1 MKVLLGVTGS
11 IACYK
16 AAELVRRFIA
26 RDWAVKVL
34 MTEGA
39 TRFVTPLTFRSL
51 SRNPVY
57 LEMFPENEEWRPD
70 HITLG
75 EWPDVF
81 CVAPCTANVM
91 AKLAHGIADDLL
103 TCTALAMQAP
113 LVIAP
118 AMNDRMWNHPATQ
131 ENSRVL
137 RERGTTIID
146 VGQGDLACGYV
157 ATGRLADLDTIE
169 QCLAGSSDSVT

>member
-1 MKVLLGVTGS
+1 MKILLGVTGS

-16 AAELVRRFIA
+16 AAELVRRCI
-26 RDWAVKVL
+26 RRGWEVKVV

-39 TRFVTPLTFRSL
+39 TKFVTPLTFRSL
-51 SRNPVY
+51 SQNPVY
-57 LEMFPENEEWRPD
+57 LEMFPENDAWRPD

-81 CVAPCTANVM
+81 CVAPCTANVL
-91 AKLAHGIADDLL
+91 AKLAHGIGDDLL
-103 TCTALAMQAP
+103 TCSALAMQAP
-113 LVIAP
+113 VIVAP

-131 ENSRVL
+131 QNLETLRSRQVKVL
-137 RERGTTIID
+137 D

-157 ATGRLADLDTIE
+157 ATGRLVDLDVIE
-169 QCLAGSSDSVT
+169 SALAGHVPSAS

>member
-1 MKVLLGVTGS
+1 MKILLGVTGS

-16 AAELVRRFIA
+16 AAELVRRCI
-26 RDWAVKVL
+26 RKDWEVKVV

-39 TRFVTPLTFRSL
+39 TQFVTPLTFRSL

-57 LEMFPENEEWRPD
+57 LDMFPENDEWRPD

-81 CVAPCTANVM
+81 CVAPCTANVI
-91 AKLAHGIADDLL
+91 AKLANGIADDLL
-103 TCTALAMQAP
+103 TCSALAMQAP
-113 LVIAP
+113 LVVAP
-118 AMNDRMWNHPATQ
+118 AMNDRMWKHPATQ
-131 ENSRVL
+131 DNLETLRDRGVHVL
-137 RERGTTIID
+137 D

-157 ATGRLADLDTIE
+157 STGRLVDLDVIE
-169 QCLAGSSDSVT
+169 STLAQYVNPFD